1 MWLPLVVVIG
11 CGTGGLETPADPAG
25 TLGTLELLNLSAADR
40 VPEKLPAIVARVNI
54 HTITSDIEILI

>member
-11 CGTGGLETPADPAG
+11 CGTGGLETPADSA
-25 TLGTLELLNLSAADR
+25 GTLELLNLSAADR